1 MVTINSIKRGIVI
14 DHIKAGVG
22 LKIFNYLGLDNAN
35 FTVALIMNAPSKKL
49 GKKDIIKI
57 ENEIDIDFTVLGFID
72 PNITINIISGEE
84 IENKVKLRLPEKI
97 EHVIKCDNPRCI
109 TSVEQ
114 EILQSFYL
122 ADRQKGEYRCIYCD
136 EINNPTSKL

>member
-22 LKIFNYLGLDNAN
+22 LKIFKYLGLDKADY
-35 FTVALIMNAPSKKL
+35 TVALIMNATSR
-49 GKKDIIKI
+49 KDIIKI
-57 ENEIDIDFTVLGFID
+57 ENEIDIDFAVLGFID

-84 IENKVKLRLPEKI
+84 IENKVKLRLPDKI

-114 EILQSFYL
+114 EILHSFYL
-122 ADRQKGEYRCIYCD
+122 ANREKGEYRCIYCD
-136 EINNPTSKL
+136 EVNNPTSKL

>member
-22 LKIFNYLGLDNAN
+22 IKIFKYLGLDDADY
-35 FTVALIMNAPSKKL
+35 TVALIMNATSKKL
-49 GKKDIIKI
+49 GRKDIIKI
-57 ENEIDIDFTVLGFID
+57 ENEIDIDFAVLGFID

-84 IENKVKLRLPEKI
+84 IENKVKLKLPQKI

-114 EILQSFYL
+114 EILHSFYL
-122 ADRQKGEYRCIYCD
+122 ADREKGEYRCIYCD
-136 EINNPTSKL
+136 EINNPTSRL